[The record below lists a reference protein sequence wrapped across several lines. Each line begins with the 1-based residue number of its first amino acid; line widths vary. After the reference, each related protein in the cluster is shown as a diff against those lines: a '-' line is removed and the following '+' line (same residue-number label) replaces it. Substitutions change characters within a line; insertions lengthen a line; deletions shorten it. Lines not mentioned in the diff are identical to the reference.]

1 MLDLT
6 TPALLF
12 PAISL
17 FMLAYT
23 QRFLALATLVRQLN
37 NQYRQSKQKRLEKQ
51 LHNLRQ
57 RIYLIRNTQFLAV
70 SSFFCCVLCMALL
83 FWEFRTSANIVF
95 GFSLVLLLV
104 SLFLQ
109 LWEIQISVRALQLEL
124 DEMES

>member
-23 QRFLALATLVRQLN
+23 QRFLALANLVRQLN
-37 NQYRQSKQKRLEKQ
+37 EQYKQTKQAKLGKQ

-57 RIYLIRNTQFLAV
+57 RVYLIRNTQFLAV

-83 FWEFRTSANIVF
+83 FWDLRIFANLVF
-95 GFSLVLLLV
+95 GLSLILLLI

-124 DEMES
+124 DEMET

>member
-23 QRFLALATLVRQLN
+23 QRFLALASLVRGLN
-37 NQYRQSKQKRLEKQ
+37 EKYQQTKQAKLQKQ
-51 LHNLRQ
+51 IQNLRQ

-83 FWEFRTSANIVF
+83 FWELWVIANIVF

>member
-23 QRFLALATLVRQLN
+23 QRFLALASLVRQLSE
-37 NQYRQSKQKRLEKQ
+37 QFRQTKQAKLQKQ

-83 FWEFRTSANIVF
+83 FWEFQLLANIVF
-95 GFSLVLLLV
+95 GLSLILLLI

-109 LWEIQISVRALQLEL
+109 LWEIQISVKALQLEL

>member
-23 QRFLALATLVRQLN
+23 QRFLALASLVRQLN
-37 NQYRQSKQKRLEKQ
+37 EQYKQRKEARLEKQ
-51 LHNLRQ
+51 LQNLRQ

-83 FWEFRTSANIVF
+83 FWELRIFANIVF
-95 GFSLVLLLV
+95 GISLILLLI

>member
-23 QRFLALATLVRQLN
+23 QRFLGLASLVRHLN
-37 NQYRQSKQKRLEKQ
+37 EEYKQTKQ
-51 LHNLRQ
+51 ASLQKQIHNLRT

-83 FWEFRTSANIVF
+83 FWELRTLANVVF
-95 GFSLVLLLV
+95 GLSLILLLA

-109 LWEIQISVRALQLEL
+109 LREIQISVRALQLEL
-124 DEMES
+124 DQMET

>member
-23 QRFLALATLVRQLN
+23 QRFLALASLVRQLN
-37 NQYRQSKQKRLEKQ
+37 EQYRQSKQKRLEKQ
-51 LHNLRQ
+51 IQNLRQ

-70 SSFFCCVLCMALL
+70 SSFFCCVLCMAFL
-83 FWEFRTSANIVF
+83 FWDIRVLANLIF
-95 GFSLVLLLV
+95 GLSLVLLLL
-104 SLFLQ
+104 SLALQ

>member
-23 QRFLALATLVRQLN
+23 QRFLALASLVRQLN
-37 NQYRQSKQKRLEKQ
+37 EQYKQSKQKKLEKQ
-51 LHNLRQ
+51 IQNLRQ
-57 RIYLIRNTQFLAV
+57 RVYLIRNTQFLAV
-70 SSFFCCVLCMALL
+70 SSFFCCVLCMAFL
-83 FWEFRTSANIVF
+83 FWELRTPANIVF
-95 GFSLVLLLV
+95 GLSLVLLLV

-124 DEMES
+124 DEMEI

>member
-23 QRFLALATLVRQLN
+23 QRFLAMSSLVRQLN
-37 NQYRQSKQKRLEKQ
+37 EQFRQTKQAKLQKQ
-51 LHNLRQ
+51 IQNLRQ

-83 FWEFRTSANIVF
+83 FWELRLVANLVF
-95 GFSLVLLLV
+95 GLSLVLLLV

-124 DEMES
+124 DEMEI

>member
-1 MLDLT
+1 
-6 TPALLF
+6 
-12 PAISL
+12 
-17 FMLAYT
+17 
-23 QRFLALATLVRQLN
+23 
-37 NQYRQSKQKRLEKQ
+37 
-51 LHNLRQ
+51 LRQ

-95 GFSLVLLLV
+95 GLSLVLLLV

>member
-23 QRFLALATLVRQLN
+23 QRFLALASLVRHLN
-37 NQYRQSKQKRLEKQ
+37 DQYKQTKQARLQKQ
-51 LHNLRQ
+51 IQNLRE

-83 FWEFRTSANIVF
+83 FYELRILANLVF
-95 GFSLVLLLV
+95 GLSLLLLLLSLV
-104 SLFLQ
+104 LQ

-124 DEMES
+124 DEMEV

>member
-23 QRFLALATLVRQLN
+23 QRFLALASLVRQLN
-37 NQYRQSKQKRLEKQ
+37 EQYKQRKERRLEKQ

-83 FWEFRTSANIVF
+83 FWEQRVFANLVF
-95 GFSLVLLLV
+95 GLSLILLLV

-124 DEMES
+124 DEMET

>member
-17 FMLAYT
+17 FMLAFT
-23 QRFLALATLVRQLN
+23 QRFLALASLVRQLN
-37 NQYRQSKQKRLEKQ
+37 EQYKQRKEARLEKQ
-51 LHNLRQ
+51 IQNLRQ

-83 FWEFRTSANIVF
+83 FWELRTSANIVF
-95 GFSLVLLLV
+95 GFSLVLLLA
-104 SLFLQ
+104 SLVLQ

-124 DEMES
+124 DEMAT

>member
-23 QRFLALATLVRQLN
+23 QRFLALASLVRQLN
-37 NQYRQSKQKRLEKQ
+37 EQYRQCKEVRLEKQ
-51 LHNLRQ
+51 IQNLRQ

-83 FWEFRTSANIVF
+83 FWEQRLLANLVF
-95 GFSLVLLLV
+95 GLSLILLLL

-124 DEMES
+124 DEMET

>member
-23 QRFLALATLVRQLN
+23 QRFLALANLVRQLN
-37 NQYRQSKQKRLEKQ
+37 EQYKQTKQ
-51 LHNLRQ
+51 AKLGKQIHNLRQ
-57 RIYLIRNTQFLAV
+57 RVYLIRNTQFLAV

-83 FWEFRTSANIVF
+83 FWNLRIFANLVF
-95 GFSLVLLLV
+95 GLSLILLLI

-124 DEMES
+124 DEMET

>member
-23 QRFLALATLVRQLN
+23 QRFLALASLVRN
-37 NQYRQSKQKRLEKQ
+37 INEQYRQTKQAKLQKQ

-83 FWEFRTSANIVF
+83 FWELRILANLVF
-95 GFSLVLLLV
+95 GLSLILLLV
-104 SLFLQ
+104 SLVLQ

-124 DEMES
+124 DEMEG

>member
-23 QRFLALATLVRQLN
+23 QRFLALASLVRQLN
-37 NQYRQSKQKRLEKQ
+37 EQYKQSKQKKLEKQ
-51 LHNLRQ
+51 ISNLRE
-57 RIYLIRNTQFLAV
+57 RVYLIRNTQFLAV

-83 FWEFRTSANIVF
+83 FWNLRVFANLVF
-95 GFSLVLLLV
+95 GLSLLLLLV

-109 LWEIQISVRALQLEL
+109 LWEIQISVKALQLEL
-124 DEMES
+124 DEMET

>member
-23 QRFLALATLVRQLN
+23 QRFLALASLVRQLN
-37 NQYRQSKQKRLEKQ
+37 EQYKQTKQVHLEKQ
-51 LHNLRQ
+51 IKNLRE

-70 SSFFCCVLCMALL
+70 SSFFCCLLCMALL
-83 FWEFRTSANIVF
+83 FWDLRIFANIVF
-95 GFSLVLLLV
+95 GLSLLLLLT

-124 DEMES
+124 DEMEL

>member
-17 FMLAYT
+17 FMLAFT
-23 QRFLALATLVRQLN
+23 QRFLALASLVRQLN
-37 NQYRQSKQKRLEKQ
+37 QQYQQSKQAKLEKQ
-51 LHNLRQ
+51 IQNLRE

-83 FWEFRTSANIVF
+83 FWELRTSANIVF
-95 GFSLVLLLV
+95 GFSLVLLLI

>member
-17 FMLAYT
+17 FMLAFT
-23 QRFLALATLVRQLN
+23 QRFLALASLVRQLN
-37 NQYRQSKQKRLEKQ
+37 EQYRQTKQAKLEKQ
-51 LHNLRQ
+51 IHNLRQ

-83 FWEFRTSANIVF
+83 FWELSIFANIVF
-95 GFSLVLLLV
+95 GLRDCLRTKHQPVF
-104 SLFLQ
+104 
-109 LWEIQISVRALQLEL
+109 
-124 DEMES
+124 

>member
-17 FMLAYT
+17 FMLAST
-23 QRFLALATLVRQLN
+23 QRFLALASLVRQLN
-37 NQYRQSKQKRLEKQ
+37 EHYRQTKQARVQKQ
-51 LHNLRQ
+51 IHNLRE
-57 RIYLIRNTQFLAV
+57 RILLIRNTQFLAV

-83 FWEFRTSANIVF
+83 FWGFQLLANLVF
-95 GFSLVLLLV
+95 GLSLVLLLV

-109 LWEIQISVRALQLEL
+109 LWEIQISVKALQLEL
-124 DEMES
+124 DEMQN

>member
-23 QRFLALATLVRQLN
+23 QRFLALASLVRQLN
-37 NQYRQSKQKRLEKQ
+37 ERYQQTRQAKLEKQ
-51 LHNLRQ
+51 IRNLRQ
-57 RIYLIRNTQFLAV
+57 RVYLIRNTQFLAV
-70 SSFFCCVLCMALL
+70 SSFFCCLLCMGFL
-83 FWEFRTSANIVF
+83 FWELRTPANLVF
-95 GFSLVLLLV
+95 GLSLLLLLASLV
-104 SLFLQ
+104 LQ

>member
-1 MLDLT
+1 MLELT

-23 QRFLALATLVRQLN
+23 QRFLALASLVRQLN
-37 NQYRQSKQKRLEKQ
+37 EQFKQTKQARLQKQ
-51 LHNLRQ
+51 IHNLRQ

-70 SSFFCCVLCMALL
+70 SSFFCCILCMAFL
-83 FWEFRTSANIVF
+83 FWNVRMLANLVF
-95 GFSLVLLLV
+95 GLSLLLLLV

-124 DEMES
+124 DEMAN